1 MPFSDPHINVLR
13 FYFRLMRPKIWPS
26 GNSEQKARNLTIR
39 YTDKVDHVDVLCI
52 LVDEVA
58 PRIHLVNITGSCP
71 SLLFRLRA
79 QLGSHH
85 LHVAY

>member
-1 MPFSDPHINVLR
+1 MA
-13 FYFRLMRPKIWPS
+13 
-26 GNSEQKARNLTIR
+26 ARQQRTKNA
-39 YTDKVDHVDVLCI
+39 TDKVDHVDVLCI

-85 LHVAY
+85 LRVAYLEAQE